1 MEIIGRLV
9 KNASW
14 LVLAQAIARAV
25 GFAYALVLARFLG
38 GVGFG
43 QYSVIFTVIG
53 FFSVIAEGGITTLI
67 MRDVARNKEV
77 ARGYMSIGLVLSLG
91 LGLISYLTLMG
102 AVALLQYPKDISQ
115 LIMLAG
121 ISLIINNIS
130 GVFISLF
137 NAFERMKIPA
147 LLSIVTSLTILAT
160 GISLLLNGFGLKAT
174 VYAVITA
181 SLVQLLV
188 SGYLTTKTMAL
199 PSLSFLTSKGTEH
212 LFSEALPYGLRAF
225 LNIIYLKIAIVIL
238 SKMTHFGEVGN
249 YSAAYK
255 ILEVLFA
262 GIAIV
267 NLVLFPL
274 TSSLHLSSK
283 EKLRFLFEKY
293 TLYALVLSLPGL
305 AILIYFSKE
314 VLTLLY
320 GAQFE
325 GATSMLRL
333 LIVALAIMYANA
345 PLSNL
350 VLSSDMQRRVL
361 ALSVLTAGS
370 NVLLNLL
377 LISRLGGEGAALA
390 TIGSELITT
399 ILFYRLVRLYL
410 GKTTFLINIIKPSV
424 SVLLASTVMV
434 MVAPLSLILGFIAFL
449 LTYILLL
456 LMLRV
461 FSSED
466 RDLISRAFRYFVVKA
481 EPATLK

>member
-9 KNASW
+9 RNASW
-14 LVLAQAIARAV
+14 LLLAQAISRAV

-38 GVGFG
+38 GAGFG

-53 FFSVIAEGGITTLI
+53 FFSVVAEGGITTLI
-67 MRDVARNKEV
+67 MRDVARNKET
-77 ARGYMSIGLVLSLG
+77 ARSYMSIGLVLSLG
-91 LGLISYLTLMG
+91 LGLIAYLTLMG
-102 AVALLQYPKDISQ
+102 AVALLRYPKDMSR

-121 ISLIINNIS
+121 ISLIMNSIS

-147 LLSIVTSLTILAT
+147 LLSIVTSLTTSANGIL
-160 GISLLLNGFGLKAT
+160 LLLNGFGLKAT
-174 VYAVITA
+174 VYAAIMA
-181 SLVQLLV
+181 SLVQLLI
-188 SGYLTTKTMAL
+188 SGYITVKTIAL
-199 PSLSFLTSKGTEH
+199 PSLSFLTSKGMGH

-225 LNIIYLKIAIVIL
+225 LSIIYFKIDIVIL
-238 SKMTHFGEVGN
+238 SKMTRFGEVGN

-262 GIAIV
+262 GIGIA

-283 EKLRFLFEKY
+283 ENLRLLFEKY
-293 TLYALVLSLPGL
+293 TLYTLVLSLPGL
-305 AILIYFSKE
+305 AMLIYFSKE
-314 VLTLLY
+314 ALTFLY
-320 GAQFE
+320 GAPFE
-325 GATSMLRL
+325 GATSILRL

-377 LISRLGGEGAALA
+377 LVYRLGAEGAALA
-390 TIGSELITT
+390 TIGSELVTT
-399 ILFYRLVRLYL
+399 ILFYRLVRWYL
-410 GKTTFLINIIKPSV
+410 GRTAFLINIIKPSV

-434 MVAPLSLILGFIAFL
+434 MVAPLSLMLGFIAFL

-456 LMLRV
+456 LILRV

-466 RDLISRAFRYFVVKA
+466 RDLISRAFKYFVVKT